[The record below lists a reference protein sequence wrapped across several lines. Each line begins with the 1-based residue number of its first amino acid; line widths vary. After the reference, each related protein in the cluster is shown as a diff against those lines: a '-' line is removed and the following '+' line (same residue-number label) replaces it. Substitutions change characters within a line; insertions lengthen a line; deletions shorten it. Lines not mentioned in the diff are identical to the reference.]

1 MSFETWLFRLCV
13 VIFASV
19 FKKVTGITGDTR
31 TWTAEGRKQIQ
42 EEKAKA
48 EIERREQKEK
58 IAKRQAAQKAVKKST
73 EHSKKNVLKALKD
86 CLKKDE
92 IAPNTENT
100 ENNSVFYLIKVKRFD
115 SNAKKYRNPKLDKY
129 SSRRK
134 DIANYSVYKIISY
147 KYCPLDKYM
156 DNGYYYLD
164 TKYGLTEESSDN
176 YTLKRLVKF
185 DIENVGRVDKYRVK
199 MFKDI
204 IKTINKEYPHIQKN
218 DLQYVLY
225 RGYHYIDDMDEI
237 AFLVRV

>member
-1 MSFETWLFRLCV
+1 MPAWLIQRLLQLFII
-13 VIFASV
+13 IFQ
-19 FKKVTGITGDTR
+19 KVTGITGDTR
-31 TWTAEGRKQIQ
+31 TWTAEGRKQVQ

-48 EIERREQKEK
+48 KKERRKYKEK
-58 IAKRQAAQKAVKKST
+58 LAKRQAAQKAMKKST

-92 IAPNTENT
+92 IAPNAENT
-100 ENNSVFYLIKVKRFD
+100 ENSPVFYLIKVKRFD
-115 SNAKKYRNPKLDKY
+115 SNAKKYRNPKFDKY

-176 YTLKRLVKF
+176 YTLKRLTKF

-218 DLQYVLY
+218 DLQYVIY